1 MWRAQIWSWVVLYNS
16 CFKHRC
22 VLVQTSLTIL
32 PRRFYSM
39 SMPSITLL
47 INSFFSPWLKEACKY
62 YRKLSCKKI
71 SKQIS
76 HDEVDH
82 SAYLASFISHNYPVN
97 WTSCHSQ
104 LQNPSSP
111 WQLLRFLQQEC
122 LSSSTLFT
130 SRVFPLCLSHG
141 TCEINL
147 LNQISKLEVRPH
159 HSTFASWKQ
168 ITQYL
173 NSKPRV
179 WIISF
184 TFKSLYS
191 FPVYSRIQP
200 HCALYLPHHHDS
212 TCPIMNRK
220 HSVRRNKS

>member
-1 MWRAQIWSWVVLYNS
+1 MKLI
-16 CFKHRC
+16 
-22 VLVQTSLTIL
+22 IL
-32 PRRFYSM
+32 P
-39 SMPSITLL
+39 TLL
-47 INSFFSPWLKEACKY
+47 A
-62 YRKLSCKKI
+62 
-71 SKQIS
+71 
-76 HDEVDH
+76 
-82 SAYLASFISHNYPVN
+82 
-97 WTSCHSQ
+97 
-104 LQNPSSP
+104 SSP
-111 WQLLRFLQQEC
+111 TIPLITQSTGLVAIHSSKILVLLGNFSDFSSKNVFL
-122 LSSSTLFT
+122 T
-130 SRVFPLCLSHG
+130 SRVFSLCLSHG

-159 HSTFASWKQ
+159 HSTFALWKQ

-200 HCALYLPHHHDS
+200 HCALYLSHHHDS